1 MTPRLGSYGAGVTRE
16 TVPSTRRRA
25 SPRHRGSLVGAGV
38 LGVGLFLPRC
48 SGGGSG
54 TGGGPPPSASLPG
67 PPGPPRA
74 PPGVGAGGIIA
85 GAPAIAARRPASPP
99 RRCTLAQ
106 LDVGATVPSGAGAA
120 GSTALLLTFRD
131 TADVAC
137 VLDGFPGVSFVG
149 GGDGTQLG
157 VSARRTGAAQ
167 TVTLEPGRTT
177 TALVRVADAGS
188 YPETSCDPTA
198 ADGLRVYPPGSTEA
212 AFVRYPTK
220 ACRGSTGDSPQ
231 LTVASVGTTA

>member
-38 LGVGLFLPRC
+38 LGVGLFLTGC
-48 SGGGSG
+48 SGGGYG
-54 TGGGPPPSASLPG
+54 TAGGPTTSASVPSTASPTG
-67 PPGPPRA
+67 S
-74 PPGVGAGGIIA
+74 
-85 GAPAIAARRPASPP
+85 APASSTASPSSSTSTPTDHP

>member
-1 MTPRLGSYGAGVTRE
+1 MTRE

-38 LGVGLFLPRC
+38 LGVGLFLTGC

-54 TGGGPPPSASLPG
+54 TAGGPATSASVPSTASPTG
-67 PPGPPRA
+67 S
-74 PPGVGAGGIIA
+74 
-85 GAPAIAARRPASPP
+85 APASSTASPSSSTSTPTDHP